1 MEENALIMK
10 SQINNI
16 EKIKVLNELIENT
29 KELPLE
35 SQNLILMIAKGM
47 SYTKGC
53 LEKQNKG
60 SENK

>member
-1 MEENALIMK
+1 MK
-10 SQINNI
+10 SYTNNI
-16 EKIKVLNELIENT
+16 EKIKVLNEIIENA

-47 SYTKGC
+47 SYTKEY